1 MTELQSKLNM
11 KNKVEDLKEAIN
23 RQNSLT
29 VENVIEHAKEK
40 QIEHLRKIIDNNKK
54 CLKYTDHYS
63 NLLSNIESSI

>member
-29 VENVIEHAKEK
+29 VENVIQHAK
-40 QIEHLRKIIDNNKK
+40 
-54 CLKYTDHYS
+54 
-63 NLLSNIESSI
+63 